1 MVIPLFFSTLFMG
14 SAVLL
19 GYYIVGRRD
28 ASLFGRLP
36 SLLEL
41 SAPLLLLG
49 LAVLPEALPSV
60 FASILHH
67 PIVSDYVQPIQAG
80 GVQVTETWVMA
91 RWWTPIGGILYAF
104 VGVGII
110 GAVWNIFRSHDRKLN
125 VCALCIGLM
134 WLGLGAFSS
143 LRFLPL

>member
-1 MVIPLFFSTLFMG
+1 MVIPLFFSTLFMA

-19 GYYIVGRRD
+19 GYYIVGRRG
-28 ASLFGRLP
+28 ASLFGRMP
-36 SLLEL
+36 SLFEL

-49 LAVLPEALPSV
+49 LALLPEALPVV

-67 PIVSDYVQPIQAG
+67 PIVSDYVHPIQASG
-80 GVQVTETWVMA
+80 LQVTETWVMA
-91 RWWTPIGGILYAF
+91 RWWTPIRGILYAF

-125 VCALCIGLM
+125 ICALCIGLI
-134 WLGLGAFSS
+134 WVGVGAFSS
-143 LRFLPL
+143 LRFLPF